1 MRRYDEYKY
10 SGVEIIGVI
19 SVYLT
24 VLAMTAYFFYRSVWV
39 FVISLVG
46 IPIFLKYYKRILIKK
61 RKEKL
66 AEEFAEVLYSV
77 NANVKAGYATENA
90 FWEARKDIILFYGE
104 NSLMAEELLTIKK
117 GIGINRTLES
127 LLLNLGERSGV
138 EDILI
143 FSRVFETAK
152 RNGGNMNKVLERT
165 ADTLRAKIEIE
176 KEIQV
181 LIAEKRFELKIMEC
195 IPFFIIAYIGFTSKG
210 YFDPMYHNL
219 KGIAVMSICLLV
231 YVGAS
236 ILGQKLVEI
245 DV

>member
-10 SGVEIIGVI
+10 GGAEIVGVI
-19 SVYLT
+19 SIYLII
-24 VLAMTAYFFYRSVWV
+24 LALTAYFFYRSVFV

-46 IPIFLKYYKRILIKK
+46 IPFYLKYYKRILIKK

-66 AEEFAEVLYSV
+66 AAEFAEVLYSV

-90 FWEARKDIILFYGE
+90 FWEARKDILLFYGE

-138 EDILI
+138 DDILI

-210 YFDPMYHNL
+210 YFDPMYHNI
-219 KGIAVMSICLLV
+219 KGIVVMSICLLL
-231 YVGAS
+231 YILAS
-236 ILGQKLVEI
+236 ILGHKLVEI